1 MVEECGPVVG
11 VVLWCVVV
19 VVGTGFGVVVAAE
32 GCEGT
37 GEGWLTVYTVL
48 IIVFNGYVAG

>member
-1 MVEECGPVVG
+1 MVEECSPVVG

-19 VVGTGFGVVVAAE
+19 VVGVGFGVVVAAE